1 MLPELHDSLFDSWLL
16 QNFPGR
22 TLDELDDMNILR
34 YLQAMQAREMESID
48 GVRRQVTKKDGKV
61 KGSDLSP
68 EEWEN
73 ILELD
78 DLVEQYKKRFTHG

>member
-22 TLDELDDMNILR
+22 TLDELDNMNILR
-34 YLQAMQAREMESID
+34 YLQAMQAREMETVD
-48 GVRRQVTKKDGKV
+48 GVRRQVTKKNGKV
-61 KGSDLSP
+61 KGSDLSK
-68 EEWEN
+68 EEWKD

-78 DLVEQYKKRFTHG
+78 ELVEQYKKRFTNG